1 MNQRMILILS
11 TVLETKP
18 QIFHKLPKKKKKDF
32 RKKVNEEERIA
43 EKSLV
48 EQVSGGELVTLSL
61 YLCLCGSLVQH
72 SVLPQGR
79 GVHTEPVAHQ
89 CASLVS
95 TQVFAI
101 LTFDA
106 NPSILRKLKEELL
119 RFVSIGAHQTTAGD
133 VPELFI
139 STCGRKKTTFT

>member
-1 MNQRMILILS
+1 MYCW
-11 TVLETKP
+11 
-18 QIFHKLPKKKKKDF
+18 
-32 RKKVNEEERIA
+32 KVISWTGVRRIT
-43 EKSLV
+43 SCYSV
-48 EQVSGGELVTLSL
+48 SL
-61 YLCLCGSLVQH
+61 YLCLCGFLVQH

-101 LTFDA
+101 LTLDA
-106 NPSILRKLKEELL
+106 NPSILRKLIEELL
-119 RFVSIGAHQTTAGD
+119 RFVSIGAHQTTTGD

-139 STCGRKKTTFT
+139 STCDRKKKTFT